1 MYISVNEAYMPPMML
16 PSVHNNNHT
25 AIIRVKMG
33 DHETPVDIK
42 VKV

>member
-33 DHETPVDIK
+33 DYETPVDIK